1 MKNRKKHLFLVLILF
16 WGNFSLWSQTKY
28 EVELAAGWTK
38 ELGMYIVSD
47 LDGKELFILPVS
59 LHLTDKGNLIMML
72 GNGNPLGKEQ
82 SLWLFS
88 SQKNLKWLMA
98 NNKNVSATKEF
109 QNRFFE
115 LNIFFNT
122 LSNNVQLFSGHK
134 FDNDYEVVS
143 GSPKPVIFQVK
154 PETKEMTLFLTFY
167 VSKPDK
173 KCSSMLFTKAKIIE
187 LKIKV
192 K

>member
-1 MKNRKKHLFLVLILF
+1 MKKRLFLLLVLF
-16 WGNFSLWSQTKY
+16 FGNFSLWSQAKY